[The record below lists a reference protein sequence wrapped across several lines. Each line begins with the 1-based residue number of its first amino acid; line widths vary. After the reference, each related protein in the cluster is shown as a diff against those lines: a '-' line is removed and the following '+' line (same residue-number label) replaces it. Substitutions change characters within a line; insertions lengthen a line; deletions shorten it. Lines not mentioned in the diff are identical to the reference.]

1 MTTRPFYRPDPAWWP
16 TIAEVL
22 PKPWPA
28 EAVEHDLVWWLDQI
42 EVGRVDRLPGRPTLA
57 VRWGWTER
65 KVRGVLEDVQRT
77 SSRRPA
83 HVQPTSSTVTVQAPL
98 SADNVQ
104 PASSERPANVQ
115 RTSSDFAPVCAE
127 ESASNADEAGAPRAR
142 GTEPEPEPYTDPRT
156 TNTREPDPDPTPA
169 PTPAPKPVEP
179 EPVAQLG
186 LLPTPPKP
194 GPEPPSKPKRSKDK
208 PPKPD
213 PEQDPTWSAFAALA
227 VETGLVDAPPKP
239 DARAPSRKVSRAAV
253 IAEYVAEH
261 GAERVLAV
269 WRWVLTSPGRSATWW
284 REARVE
290 GELIGSFLRPSNF
303 QTMADSFDV
312 ERKHGVKLEVVRGGR
327 GTFGRLPTIEES
339 EYRHEQALAW
349 RELAWRELAATPNPP
364 EEEIDDALCW

>member
-57 VRWGWTER
+57 VRWGWTDR

-83 HVQPTSSTVTVQAPL
+83 NVQPTSSTVTVQAPL
-98 SADNVQ
+98 SAENVQ

-115 RTSSDFAPVCAE
+115 RTSSDFAPVGAE

-156 TNTREPDPDPTPA
+156 TSAREPDPD

-179 EPVAQLG
+179 EPLAQLG
-186 LLPTPPKP
+186 LLPMPPTP
-194 GPEPPSKPKRSKDK
+194 GPEPPSRPKRSKDK

-227 VETGLVDAPPKP
+227 VEQGLVDAPLKP
-239 DARAPSRKVSRAAV
+239 STQHNSTTRGKALAAL
-253 IAEYVAEH
+253 VAQH
-261 GAERVLAV
+261 GPGRVLDV

-284 REARVE
+284 REARVG
-290 GELIGSFLRPSNF
+290 GELIGSFLRPPRF
-303 QTMADSFDV
+303 QQMADSFDG
-312 ERKHGVKLEVVRGGR
+312 ERKHGVRLEVVRGGR
-327 GTFGRLPTIEES
+327 ATFGQLPKIDPADVAQELD
-339 EYRHEQALAW
+339 LA
-349 RELAWRELAATPNPP
+349 RRTLATPNPS
-364 EEEIDDALCW
+364 EEDLDDALCW